1 MSGIG
6 GSTSNA
12 DRTQR
17 TAPSLGRRNFARVAL
32 SALAGREPDEEPNVF
47 ETAELWVEPA
57 MPRVN
62 VSFDGEAAIMEAP
75 LHYRIRPRA
84 LRLVSP
90 ERPVAHRR
98 FSPRS

>member
-12 DRTQR
+12 ARAQR

-62 VSFDGEAAIMEAP
+62 VSFDGEAAIMEAMER
-75 LHYRIRPRA
+75 RIMHGLGAPDPYAGDDEDPGDVR
-84 LRLVSP
+84 
-90 ERPVAHRR
+90 
-98 FSPRS
+98 